1 MRGRQDAAAWWAVQ
15 EAARHCVANRLRTH
29 LGGPTHTFAALEK
42 MLQAVAAMQY
52 AEEDGGSGGGGGVPL
67 TVARMLLDFMEA
79 LERHAYNAYEGSC
92 LLAPAPSACLPFFR
106 GNRKVR
112 RRLRN
117 ENPLKGSFPGLRQV
131 ERT

>member
-1 MRGRQDAAAWWAVQ
+1 VEQVEACVRGRQDAAAWWAVQ

-42 MLQAVAAMQY
+42 MLQAVAAMRF
-52 AEEDGGSGGGGGVPL
+52 AEEDGGSAGVPL
-67 TVARMLLDFMEA
+67 TVGRMLLDFMEA

-112 RRLRN
+112 WRYGR
-117 ENPLKGSFPGLRQV
+117 
-131 ERT
+131 